1 MLTIAPPEGLPQ
13 LGPSTS
19 VVLTGIGASEAVTRA
34 LEPWFRHELRIRVTQ
49 VPLSAFIS
57 EDVRLLGQ
65 TLVLLSQELS
75 PNATLALARARE
87 FQRALLITSLPP
99 TDPRLQDFRA
109 AGGLIW
115 TLPPAEE
122 RDLLVRVQGPMAAAF
137 ALARLGL
144 EGVGREL
151 PPVLHELPEL
161 VRAAQARGFALA
173 EKWPLELLRAPL
185 IATGW
190 YAHCLEL
197 IAWTWMEAWWTEPPP
212 AFDVLQL
219 AHGPWQQRFAE
230 SGPWLCFTRPDDPA
244 GLWSRLEQMLPARQS
259 MIRVSASLPGPM
271 ALFEHLGFVQA
282 LLAGVLLRAPKD
294 LTQWPGK
301 HTDGPLY
308 EIGTPAPHA
317 GNGNGNG
324 EERLRLK
331 APEPRQSSANQ
342 APSPPTAEQE
352 QPPVTES
359 GRDPAS
365 G

>member
-1 MLTIAPPEGLPQ
+1 MHASVIELESRVRRVPSILRQMLSVAPPEGLRQ
-13 LGPSTS
+13 LGSNS
-19 VVLTGIGASEAVTRA
+19 VVLTGIGASEAVTRS

-57 EDVRLLGQ
+57 DDVRLQGQ

-75 PNATLALARARE
+75 PNATLALSRARE
-87 FQRALLITSLPP
+87 FQQALLITSLRA
-99 TDPRLQDFRA
+99 TDPRLHDFRV
-109 AGGLIW
+109 AGGMIW
-115 TLPPAEE
+115 TLPPAQE
-122 RDLLVRVQGPMAAAF
+122 RELLVRVEGPMAAAF

-151 PPVLHELPEL
+151 PAVLAELPEL
-161 VRAAQARGFALA
+161 VQAAQNRGFALA
-173 EKWPLELLRAPL
+173 EKWPLELTRAPL

-244 GLWSRLEQMLPARQS
+244 GLWSRLEQMLPSRQS
-259 MIRVSASLPGPM
+259 MVRVGASLPGPM
-271 ALFEHLGFVQA
+271 ALFEHLAFVQA
-282 LLAGVLLRAPKD
+282 LLTGVLLRAPKD

-308 EIGTPAPHA
+308 EYGV
-317 GNGNGNG
+317 
-324 EERLRLK
+324 
-331 APEPRQSSANQ
+331 SSAH
-342 APSPPTAEQE
+342 APSPREKEEERKPSAL
-352 QPPVTES
+352 
-359 GRDPAS
+359 RAD
-365 G
+365 